1 MAVHDVHVKNGRS
14 GALDLGD
21 LLAQMRKIRRKDGWE
36 DFNHCK
42 AILAHRQKNQPVH
55 TVNPSVN
62 LMNNLAAAR

>member
-21 LLAQMRKIRRKDGWE
+21 LLPQMRKIRRKDGWE

-42 AILAHRQKNQPVH
+42 AILAHRQKPTCAYRKPVCQL
-55 TVNPSVN
+55 NE
-62 LMNNLAAAR
+62 